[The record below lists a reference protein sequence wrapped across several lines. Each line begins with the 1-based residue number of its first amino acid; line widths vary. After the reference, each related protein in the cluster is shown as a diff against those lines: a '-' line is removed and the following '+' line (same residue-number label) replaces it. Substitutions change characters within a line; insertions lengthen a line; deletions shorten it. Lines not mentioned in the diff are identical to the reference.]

1 MVDTWR
7 DIDVGDRRTH
17 RAFADFGIVRM
28 RARLEGGLDHALG
41 GGQFTPYAALQ
52 YDRVHSGA
60 FSEAGDT
67 GLELQV
73 QSATSRRTSVELG
86 VRMARDWRRRSGWLR
101 LEAAAAHRHA
111 LSTDGGLT
119 AAFTGVPDVTFQ
131 IDDAA
136 APTQQSWFD
145 LQLEAGRGAWWST
158 AFRYRWSADD
168 ALLDRGWWL
177 EFERKL

>member
-1 MVDTWR
+1 MNPEPLVDVAPHHR
-7 DIDVGDRRTH
+7 LKAVVQALRHRFGGAVGDRGLDDQIK
-17 RAFADFGIVRM
+17 AAADTAKAQLSAAQAQADVARNASGYAVLL
-28 RARLEGGLDHALG
+28 ADSDGVVVETLAESVRLEMD
-41 GGQFTPYAALQ
+41 
-52 YDRVHSGA
+52 
-60 FSEAGDT
+60 
-67 GLELQV
+67 
-73 QSATSRRTSVELG
+73 
-86 VRMARDWRRRSGWLR
+86 LR

-111 LSTDGGLT
+111 QSTDGGLT

-136 APTQQSWFD
+136 ASTQQSWFD

-158 AFRYRWSADD
+158 AFRYRWSAVD